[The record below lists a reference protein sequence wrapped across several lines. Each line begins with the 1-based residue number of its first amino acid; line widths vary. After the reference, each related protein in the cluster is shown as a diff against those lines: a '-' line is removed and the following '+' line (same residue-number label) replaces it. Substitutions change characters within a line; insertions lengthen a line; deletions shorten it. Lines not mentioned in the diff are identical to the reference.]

1 MLQHK
6 LAYLETKLKK
16 LIEKHQLTVSENREL
31 RKEIE
36 HLKNNLR
43 IFRDTEQKQNDNK
56 RELET
61 YQLENKELKAHQHQ
75 LKSELIRVKGKLD
88 NILNQKLLK

>member
-1 MLQHK
+1 MLEHK
-6 LAYLETKLKK
+6 LAYLETKVKS
-16 LIEKHQLTVSENREL
+16 LIEKQQLITNENQQL
-31 RKEIE
+31 IKEIE

-43 IFRDTEQKQNDNK
+43 IFRGTEQKEFDNK

-61 YQLENKELKAHQHQ
+61 YQLENKELKAHQNQ
-75 LKSELIRVKGKLD
+75 LKNELIRVKGKLD